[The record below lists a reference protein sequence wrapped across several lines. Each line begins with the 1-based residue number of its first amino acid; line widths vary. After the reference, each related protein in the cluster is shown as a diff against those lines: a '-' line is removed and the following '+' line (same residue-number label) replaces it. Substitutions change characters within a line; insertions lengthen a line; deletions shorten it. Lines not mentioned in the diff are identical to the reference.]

1 MNTPFT
7 DTQLTKLTKK
17 DIIMMYLSLQQLAES
32 LTAQCKMQEKQLNE
46 MNQKMDLLIEQIAIG
61 QQKRFGRS
69 TEKIDWEGQFE
80 MLFNEAEVI
89 IVNKYVIEPP
99 LEEVCP
105 DALEAEPAKQRKS
118 KQKGK
123 RDADLKDL
131 PVKVIEHT
139 LSEDELHEKFG
150 DSWRRLPDEVYKRLA
165 FHPATFEVEEHHIAV
180 YCSKD
185 NETII
190 KAPRPVSLL
199 RNSIVTPSLEAA
211 ILNGKYVNAIPL
223 YRMEQEFK
231 RTGVNLGRQVMANWT
246 ILCAERYLSLLY
258 DRLHKE
264 LLTCD
269 VCQADETP
277 VEVSKDGRQAG
288 AKSYMWVY
296 RTGKMYD
303 SNPIVLYNFQ
313 RTRNASHPEAF
324 LKGYEGTLVTDGY
337 SAYHAMEK
345 KVPAITVSGCWSH
358 ARRPFATVVKTLGKE
373 KAKGT
378 LAYDALKQIAAI
390 FKLEKELDK
399 LSPEERL
406 QGRQLTIQPLVEAF
420 FAWVKSH
427 KDEVLPQS
435 ETGKGF
441 TYCINQEKYLRI
453 FLTNGNVPMDNNAT
467 EGTIRGFC
475 IGRKNWRLIDT
486 IAGAQASAII
496 YSIAETAKANNLK
509 PYDYFKHLLEKIPQH
524 MDDKKLDFLED
535 LLPWSAKLPASCH
548 KPIQAE

>member
-1 MNTPFT
+1 MNTEFT
-7 DTQLTKLTKK
+7 ETQLTKLTKK
-17 DIIMMYLSLQQLAES
+17 DLVMMYLSVQQLAES
-32 LTAQCKMQEKQLNE
+32 LTAQCKMQEKQLAE
-46 MNQKMDLLIEQIAIG
+46 VNQKMDLLIEQVAIG

-69 TEKIDWEGQFE
+69 TEKLDMEGQFE
-80 MLFNEAEVI
+80 MLFNEAEVT
-89 IVNKYVIEPP
+89 IVNKYVIEPS
-99 LEEVCP
+99 LEQVCP
-105 DALEAEPAKQRKS
+105 DIEDTEPTKVRKP

-123 RDADLKDL
+123 RDEDLKGL
-131 PVKVIEHT
+131 PVKVIEYT
-139 LSEDELHEKFG
+139 LSEEELREKFG

-165 FHPATFEVEEHHIAV
+165 FNPATFEVEEHHVAV
-180 YCSKD
+180 YCGKD
-185 NETII
+185 NQTII
-190 KAPRPVSLL
+190 KAKRPTSLL

-231 RTGVNLGRQVMANWT
+231 RNGVNVGRHVMANWT
-246 ILCAERYLSLLY
+246 ILSSERYFSLLY
-258 DRLHKE
+258 DRLHQE
-264 LLTCD
+264 LLKCD

-277 VEVSKDGRQAG
+277 VEISKDGRQAG
-288 AKSYMWVY
+288 SKSYMWVY
-296 RTGKMYD
+296 RTGKMYGA
-303 SNPIVLYNFQ
+303 SPIVLYDFQ
-313 RTRNASHPEAF
+313 RTRNATHPETF

-345 KVPAITVSGCWSH
+345 KVSGIVISGCWAH

-378 LAYDALKQIAAI
+378 LANDALKQIAAI
-390 FKLEKELDK
+390 FKLEKELAK
-399 LSPEERL
+399 LSAEERL
-406 QGRQLTIQPLVEAF
+406 RQRELTIAPLVEAF
-420 FAWVKSH
+420 FAWVKKH
-427 KDEVLPQS
+427 KDDVLPQS

-509 PYDYFKHLLEKIPQH
+509 PYDYFNHLLETIPKH
-524 MDDKKLDFLED
+524 MDDKNLDFLED
-535 LLPWSAKLPASCH
+535 LLPWSQNLPEACR
-548 KPIQAE
+548 KPEQAE